1 MSGRAVRSATAGL
14 VALGFVATGCTSSD
28 PAPAAAPTAAPTAVS
43 AGPTVAGPTTTTTL
57 AATRSTAASGPPTT
71 TVPCA
76 ARVLGI
82 GDSIAAQ
89 SIGPATDRLRDMG
102 LATRLDARWGTG
114 PLDHDPD
121 WVAVAHELE
130 DEFHPT
136 VVLALFYGNYSQQIE
151 GVPPDSPEEYARWGE
166 RVADM
171 TRPFTDGG
179 ATVVWMQ
186 PPPRPEGTVSPT
198 WGATAAAV
206 SAIPGVTLRP
216 TGALVAGPDGRWAP
230 ALRDADGIHLTR
242 EGGDRMAADAVT
254 AALEAGGCA

>member
-1 MSGRAVRSATAGL
+1 VKRRAVGPAAL
-14 VALGFVATGCTSSD
+14 AAVALAFLAACSSD
-28 PAPAAAPTAAPTAVS
+28 PSPAAPAAPAAA
-43 AGPTVAGPTTTTTL
+43 VAGTTGESLTPGSTG
-57 AATRSTAASGPPTT
+57 AAAVPSSTAPA
-71 TVPCA
+71 CA

-89 SIGPATDRLRDMG
+89 SIGPATDHLRDMG
-102 LATRLDARWGTG
+102 LATYLDARWGTG

-121 WVAVAHELE
+121 WVAVARQLE
-130 DEFHPT
+130 DAFHPT
-136 VVLALFYGNYSQQIE
+136 VVLALFYGNYAQQIA

-166 RVADM
+166 RVAEM
-171 TRPFTDGG
+171 TRTFTDAG
-179 ATVVWMQ
+179 AQVVWLQ

-216 TGALVAGPDGRWAP
+216 TGDLVAGPDGRWAP
-230 ALRDADGIHLTR
+230 ELRDPDRIHLTK

-254 AALEAGGCA
+254 AALEAAGCPAPAVRAGA

>member
-1 MSGRAVRSATAGL
+1 VNRRQRVATA
-14 VALGFVATGCTSSD
+14 
-28 PAPAAAPTAAPTAVS
+28 AAAAGTALALALLAGCASADPETRPGPRVPTA
-43 AGPTVAGPTTTTTL
+43 TL
-57 AATRSTAASGPPTT
+57 AAPQATATVPTT
-71 TVPCA
+71 TVAAPTTAPPCA

-121 WVAVAHELE
+121 WVAVARQLE

-166 RVADM
+166 RVAEM
-171 TRPFTDGG
+171 TRTFTDGG
-179 ATVVWMQ
+179 AVVVWMQ

-198 WGATAAAV
+198 WGATATAV

-216 TGALVAGPDGRWAP
+216 TGDLVAGPDGRWAP
-230 ALRDADGIHLTR
+230 DLRDPDGIHLTR

-254 AALEAGGCA
+254 AALEAGGCP